1 MRASMKY
8 FAALILILGVATAV
22 SAATPMTPHEGLITP
37 VTEKLLPAFEKGVYP
52 TDFVGASRSAASYL
66 VGMQADVTEDNAGN
80 GFVDTDP
87 DDGGWDWVTTVFEHA
102 PSASPMNIYGAT
114 AQGLLRIYLLDPQ
127 PEYFTAMKDA
137 ADQMVAIGPNP
148 GVRSASDVSFLLNF
162 AALADC
168 PNPAFYQA
176 GAQAIW
182 DRHISVYGSLVALAE
197 YIRDA
202 RAGQGYANGIIPWD
216 IGAWAKAAMLMH
228 AAFPAGGHDLEG
240 AAIAEVVWQDSFN
253 GSPGYFDP
261 DGHSQGYD
269 PAWSTADYYW
279 YSIGLSGIV
288 EAFGSTGTHTAEL
301 AGLETLMLA
310 CQYPDGSFSDQYGAQ
325 GGDADWQGS
334 AYIIMA
340 MNDYLTPSPTL
351 NAAMYNGAAWLA
363 YTQDVS
369 GGWVYGSGNHYPE
382 IGGECA
388 AALAIGWAI
397 GATSLSANL
406 ADDGPIDCSDTQLV
420 TFTYAPGV
428 ATPAMRGYE
437 ITFEVTG
444 GVVFTGTDINDAGGL
459 GAIGLHAYYETENV
473 GSWTVTD
480 ALLGATP
487 GVTAETDLFTV
498 LLTPTGDGPVSVN
511 VLSYR
516 MRTVDNV
523 DLFAE
528 VTGATFE
535 VDCTAPPVV
544 TDIVADT
551 AHHRVDVSW
560 ACAEVDV
567 DHYEIWRGLRYDTT
581 PGVSAYPEY
590 DDLAGYTVPTRPA
603 DRAAALASAEWELA
617 GSVLAGVFTFTDS
630 GMAGRGVY
638 HYEVFA
644 VDSTPLYGPA
654 AAAND
659 WALNYWLGDVEIPYD
674 GFVAAGDITQLG
686 ASFGLADGDGGY
698 NNEIDV
704 GPTDDW
710 SGTGF
715 PSTDSLIDFED
726 LMIFALNYG
735 NVGPVKA
742 LPADGGALPSL
753 AWVRGDDGAWT
764 LTLSRPCPNL
774 KGLRVSA
781 ILPDGVSATV
791 RPGALLGVQSAPVF
805 VRNLD
810 GFDVSLAVLGS
821 NRGLEGSGELLRVTF
836 DADVEI
842 GALVIS
848 ARGLDNR
855 ELDAEVGTGSSL
867 PTAFAVRPNFPNP
880 FNPSTMISFDLPRTA
895 VVQVAI
901 YNLDGRLVR
910 TLLSEER
917 GAGTHE
923 VEWDGADGSGHR
935 AASGTYLYRVKAG
948 AYEIN
953 RKMLLVK

>member
-1 MRASMKY
+1 MNRKMLLLSVTL
-8 FAALILILGVATAV
+8 ALTVATVAV
-22 SAATPMTPHEGLITP
+22 AGPVAPHEGAPLNTHHETINGA
-37 VTEKLLPAFEKGVYP
+37 VKAFGDP
-52 TDFVGASRSAASYL
+52 TDFLASALAGADYL
-66 VGMQADVTEDNAGN
+66 VMMQADVTEDNAGN
-80 GFVDTDP
+80 GDP
-87 DDGGWDWVTTVFEHA
+87 DQDLEDGGWDWVTTAFEHGA
-102 PSASPMNIYGAT
+102 ATSPMNIYGAT
-114 AQGLLRIYLLDPQ
+114 AQGLLRTYGFDPQ
-127 PEYFTAMKDA
+127 PAYFTAMKDA
-137 ADQMVAIGPNP
+137 ADRMVAIGPDP
-148 GVRSASDVSFLLNF
+148 GVRSAADVIFLLNF
-162 AALADC
+162 ADLADC
-168 PNPAFYQA
+168 PDPAFYRA

-202 RAGQGYANGIIPWD
+202 RAGQGYPNGIIPWD
-216 IGAWAKAAMLMH
+216 IGAWAQAAMSMH

-253 GSPGYFDP
+253 ASPGYFEP
-261 DGHSQGYD
+261 FGHSQGYD

-279 YSIGLSGIV
+279 YGIGIAGLV
-288 EAFGSTGTHTAEL
+288 QAFGSTGTHTAEL
-301 AGLETLMLA
+301 AGLQGLMLD
-310 CQYPDGSFSDQYGAQ
+310 CQYPDGAFSDQYGAQ

-334 AYIIMA
+334 AYILMA
-340 MNDYLTPSPTL
+340 MYDYLPPSPAL
-351 NAAMYNGAAWLA
+351 NDAIYLGAQWLVT
-363 YTQDVS
+363 TQDAS

-382 IGGECA
+382 IGGECTA
-388 AALAIGWAI
+388 AVAVGWLAG
-397 GATSLSANL
+397 GTSVTANL
-406 ADDGPIDCSDTQLV
+406 ADAGPIDCSETQLV
-420 TFTYAPGV
+420 TFTYAPGD
-428 ATPAMRGYE
+428 ATPALRGYE

-444 GVVFTGTDINDAGGL
+444 GVAFAGADINDAGGL
-459 GAIGLHAYYETENV
+459 GAIGTHAYYETDNG

-487 GVTAETDLFTV
+487 GVVAGTDLFTV

-511 VLSYR
+511 VLGYR

-523 DLFAE
+523 DIFAD
-528 VTGATFE
+528 VAGAAFE

-560 ACAEVDV
+560 ACTEVDV

-617 GSVLAGVFTFTDS
+617 GTVPAGTFTFTDA

-638 HYEVFA
+638 DYEVFA

-674 GFVAAGDITQLG
+674 GDVDAGDITQLG
-686 ASFGLADGDGGY
+686 ASFGLGDGDVGY
-698 NNEIDV
+698 NNETDV
-704 GPTDDW
+704 GPTSDA

-715 PSTDSLIDFED
+715 PATDSLIDFED

-735 NVGPVKA
+735 NVGPVKV
-742 LPADGGALPSL
+742 LPVTGAEAPAL
-753 AWVRGDDGAWT
+753 AWARGDDGVWT

-781 ILPDGVSATV
+781 ILPAGVSATV
-791 RPGALLGVQSAPVF
+791 RPGTLLGEQSAPVF
-805 VRNLD
+805 MQNLD

-821 NRGLEGSGELLRVTF
+821 NLGIEGSGELLRVTF

-842 GALVIS
+842 GALAVK
-848 ARGLDNR
+848 ARGLDNHA
-855 ELDAEVGTGSSL
+855 LDAQVGTSSSL
-867 PTAFAVRPNFPNP
+867 PAAFAVRPNYPNP
-880 FNPSTMISFDLPRTA
+880 FNPSTKISFDLPRAA
-895 VVQVAI
+895 VVQVAV
-901 YNLDGRLVR
+901 YDLDGRLVR

-917 GAGTHE
+917 AAGTHE
-923 VEWDGADGSGHR
+923 VVWDGADAQGQR
-935 AASGTYLYRVKAG
+935 AASGTYLYRVKADG
-948 AYEIN
+948 YETN